1 MSQSVLFSS
10 LSPVHKSF
18 RLSGRFSTV
27 LLLCWAKR
35 RLVAISNSSLLLI
48 TLHVVFVYGLDY
60 LATMAEDGLWDV
72 FSSEFLLF
80 LSLALVL
87 YLLQNTNFLPSV
99 TKAGN
104 AELHLNGCGLG

>member
-1 MSQSVLFSS
+1 MFYSCADFYQLNYQLKQYGQHFQCAITVEVPRSPHYSQ
-10 LSPVHKSF
+10 SF

-35 RLVAISNSSLLLI
+35 RPASILNSSLLLI

-72 FSSEFLLF
+72 FS
-80 LSLALVL
+80 
-87 YLLQNTNFLPSV
+87 
-99 TKAGN
+99 
-104 AELHLNGCGLG
+104 